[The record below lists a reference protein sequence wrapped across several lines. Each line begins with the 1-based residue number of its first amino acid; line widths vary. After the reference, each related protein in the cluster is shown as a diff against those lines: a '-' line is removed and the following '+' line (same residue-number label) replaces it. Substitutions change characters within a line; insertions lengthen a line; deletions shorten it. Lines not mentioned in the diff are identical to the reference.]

1 MTRDPS
7 PVIYI
12 YLYLNAPE
20 SQVGHMNTHPL
31 LKLERRLLGLKTE
44 MNFRGSNCR
53 LKLYEQSASLP
64 SKAAFPF
71 SRLWTHPLSI
81 IWLSKSDFWKMK
93 AGWKP
98 TRW

>member
-31 LKLERRLLGLKTE
+31 LKLERRLLGPK
-44 MNFRGSNCR
+44 
-53 LKLYEQSASLP
+53 
-64 SKAAFPF
+64 
-71 SRLWTHPLSI
+71 
-81 IWLSKSDFWKMK
+81 D
-93 AGWKP
+93 
-98 TRW
+98 